1 MLNILTDMTCG
12 GFSNLKFDSNLPNI
26 TSTIVT
32 VIEIAVPIILVI
44 FGMLDLGKA
53 VIAQKEDDIKKGQQT
68 FVKRL
73 IAAIIVFLVVF
84 VVKLVIGLVV
94 SDDNKD
100 ILGCMNCFIS
110 NNCTETGVGSG
121 EQPSLQQG

>member
-1 MLNILTDMTCG
+1 MLNLLADYTCG
-12 GFSNLKFDSNLPNI
+12 GSGLVFDGNLPKI
-26 TSTIVT
+26 TSTIVL
-32 VIEIAVPIILVI
+32 VIEIVVPIILVI

-68 FVKRL
+68 FIKRL

-94 SDDNKD
+94 SDNKNS
-100 ILGCMNCFIS
+100 ITGCMNCFLNGTGS
-110 NNCTETGVGSG
+110 DSCELNSGTEDNN
-121 EQPSLQQG
+121 L